1 MSYRDLIAWKKGM
14 QLVAAIYD
22 ATDLFPQHEIY
33 GLTSQLRR
41 AAVSIPS
48 NIAEGQA
55 HYTNREFVRF
65 LRHGR
70 GSLAEIE
77 TQILIAQGRGY
88 VPKARADELINQTD
102 ELGRVLSGLIKSLK
116 NLKDDGGG

>member
-1 MSYRDLIAWKKGM
+1 LEER
-14 QLVAAIYD
+14 QLVGAIYD
-22 ATDLFPQHEIY
+22 ATDSFPQHEIY

-55 HYTNREFVRF
+55 HYTNPEFIRF
-65 LRHGR
+65 LRRAR

-77 TQILIAQGRGY
+77 TQILIAQDRGY
-88 VPKARADELINQTD
+88 VPKARADELIHQAD
-102 ELGRVLSGLIKSLK
+102 ELGRVLSG
-116 NLKDDGGG
+116 